1 VLGVKVWRRVLG
13 VDRATVIE
21 AVEVDEDVIV
31 AHVRPRRDSKRRCGK
46 CGIRAPGYDQGE
58 GRRRWRC
65 IDLGTVRCFLEAD
78 SPRVAC
84 PEHGP
89 TVVQVPWARHGAG
102 HTYDFDDL
110 VAWLVTHTAKSTL
123 CELFRIAWPT
133 VGSIVDRVVADA
145 RAAHDPF
152 EGLRRIGI
160 DEISYKKGHRYLL
173 VVVDHDT
180 GKLIHAAVRANK
192 ATLQAFFDLVGDE
205 RCKKI
210 SLISADAAPWIAEVV
225 AERCHNATLCIDAF
239 HVVKW
244 ATDALD
250 EVRRDVWRT
259 ARRAG
264 MIDFAS
270 ELKGA
275 RYALWKNPED
285 LTARQEAKLNWI
297 ATTNSPLYRA
307 YLLKE
312 QLRAIIAVKGRRGL
326 KMLHAWLGWAARS
339 RLPAF
344 VKVGRSIR
352 TNRDGIEAAL
362 MNNLSNALVES
373 TNTKIRVLHRM
384 AFGFKKPEHLIA
396 LALLDRG
403 GYCPPLPGRQVA

>member
-1 VLGVKVWRRVLG
+1 MLGVKVWRRVLG